1 MKEQTRLSV
10 VYTHMPSLWQDL
22 SYGLRGLRNQP
33 SFTLLAILALALGI
47 GGATTIFSAI
57 QNVLLDPFPYTDANR
72 VVQLVIHD
80 VTSSGPGGRGAF
92 NVQEYLEIQ
101 EQNHVIEEMI
111 GGTFEDIMI
120 PNGEGTDQVQGG
132 AVTSN
137 MFQFLG
143 VPAQLGRTL
152 TSDDAKPG
160 APPVFVMS
168 YKMWLKQFNLDPK
181 ILGRT
186 FILNNVPTTLV
197 GIMPKRFTKL
207 DADVYRSTSLSRSD
221 PDAKT
226 RYFRLQARLK
236 PGVTMEQARTDL
248 EVIAHRLA
256 GVYPDNYPKK
266 FTVQLV
272 SWVDTLVGPLR
283 KTLYTLAAAV
293 GLLLLIACVNVAN
306 MMLARAT
313 TRDKEMAVRAALGA
327 GRWRLARQLLIESL
341 LLGIGGAVVGC
352 QFAYVGIM
360 GLVAAIPQDSIPH
373 EAVIRINLP
382 VLAFSLLVAVVTAL
396 LFGLAPALQ
405 VARRDIVEPL
415 KDSGKGLSGGFRH
428 GKLRATLVVIEVALS
443 LVLLSGAGLLMR
455 SFLRLQQVDLG
466 FEPRNL
472 LLTRLPLPKG
482 QYKTAATKQHFFSQ
496 VLARLQGLPGV
507 MSAAVTTVPPP
518 FGGIRSEIEIP
529 GKAHQEKWRSIFQL
543 CNESLFQTVRVRT
556 LRGRTLSKV
565 DVNDA
570 RKVAVVNQTLV
581 NRYFGAENPIG
592 QRIKINLLEKSPDGS
607 VENPVFEI
615 IGVVSDS
622 KNNGIQDPS
631 DPEMFVPYTIT
642 GAFDRF
648 VLVRTSM
655 NPLAVQSAVQR
666 EIWSVDGN
674 VALTF
679 TGTVEDYMKRFFYA
693 GPRFGMV
700 LLGVFAG
707 VGLVLVTLGVYSVI
721 AYTVSRQTHEIGI
734 RMALGAD
741 SADVLRMVLGMGLQL
756 VLIGLGVGLAASK
769 GVTRLIASQ
778 LWGVSPR
785 DPATLAG
792 VIAAVAL
799 SGFAA
804 SYFPARRATRVDPM
818 IALRYQ

>member
-1 MKEQTRLSV
+1 
-10 VYTHMPSLWQDL
+10 MPSLWQDL
-22 SYGLRGLRNQP
+22 RYGLRGLRNQP
-33 SFTLLAILALALGI
+33 SFTVLAILALALGI

-72 VVQLVIHD
+72 VVQVVIHD
-80 VTSSGPGGRGAF
+80 VTSTGPGGRGAF
-92 NVQEYLEIQ
+92 NVPEYLEIQ
-101 EQNHVIEEMI
+101 EQNHVFEDMI

-137 MFQFLG
+137 MFRFLG
-143 VPAQLGRTL
+143 VPPQLGRTL
-152 TSDDAKPG
+152 TPDDAKPG

-186 FILNNVPTTLV
+186 FILNTVPTTLV

-236 PGVTMEQARTDL
+236 PGVTMEQARADL

-256 GVYPDNYPKK
+256 GLYPDNYPKR
-266 FTVQLV
+266 FTVQLM

-306 MMLARAT
+306 MLLARAT
-313 TRDKEMAVRAALGA
+313 ARDKEMAVRAAMGA

-341 LLGIGGAVVGC
+341 LLGIAGAVVGC
-352 QFAYVGIM
+352 LFAYVGIK

-382 VLAFSLLVAVVTAL
+382 VLAFSLLAAVITAL

-415 KDSGKGLSGGFRH
+415 KDSGKGISGGFRH
-428 GKLRATLVVIEVALS
+428 GKLRGTLVVIEVALS

-472 LLTRLPLPKG
+472 LLTRLPFPKG
-482 QYKTAATKQHFFSQ
+482 QYTTAAAKQHFFSQ
-496 VLARLQGLPGV
+496 VLARLQVLPGV
-507 MSAAVTTVPPP
+507 LSAAVTTVPPP

-543 CNESLFQTVRVRT
+543 CDESLFQTVRVRT
-556 LRGRTLSKV
+556 LRGRTLSEV

-581 NRYFGAENPIG
+581 NRYFAAENPIG
-592 QRIKINLLEKSPDGS
+592 QRIRINLLEKSPDP

-615 IGVVSDS
+615 IGVVTDS
-622 KNNGIQDPS
+622 KNNGIQDPP

-648 VLVRTSM
+648 VLVRTSV
-655 NPLAVQSAVQR
+655 NPLAAQPAVQR
-666 EIWSVDGN
+666 VIWSVDGN

-679 TGTVEDYMKRFFYA
+679 TGTVEDYLKRFFYA
-693 GPRFGMV
+693 GPRFGMI

-707 VGLVLVTLGVYSVI
+707 IGLVLVALGVYSVI

-734 RMALGAD
+734 RMALGAGG
-741 SADVLRMVLGMGLQL
+741 AEVLRMVIGMGLRL
-756 VLIGLGVGLAASK
+756 VLIGLGVGLAASL
-769 GVTRLIASQ
+769 GVTRVIASQ

-785 DPATLAG
+785 DPATLVS
-792 VIAAVAL
+792 VIAVVAL
-799 SGFAA
+799 SGFVA

-818 IALRYQ
+818 IVLRYQ